1 MPGKDASNVIR
12 FGVFEVDLRAGE
24 LRRQGLKVKLQEQP
38 FQVLAML
45 LEKQGQVVTREE
57 LRDRIWPDGIFV
69 DFDKSLSK
77 AIGKIRDALGDSPEN
92 SRFVETLAKRGY
104 RFLVPVE
111 SGGAPQPPVLQLPSL
126 PAESKP
132 GPSSRRRFERAFR
145 GIMAT
150 LAIAVVVGVGVWV
163 SMKPPIRQ
171 PGQSALIAIPLTT
184 FPGDQFFSNFSPDGN
199 QVAFAWNGPKQDN
212 VDIYVKL
219 IGTDSLLQLTNDPA
233 MDCAPTWSPDGRYI
247 AFLRG
252 GAHATVLLVPSIG
265 GPPERKLTETMSSI
279 DFNQV
284 GGSVP
289 GLSWSPDGK
298 WIAMRDHGSAEAQES
313 IYLFSVDTGEKRR
326 LTFPP
331 PGCGDGTPAFSPD
344 GRRLAFSRTSTVG
357 VSEVYLLDLS
367 ERLFPEGPAKQL
379 TFRKQST
386 VGLAWT
392 PDGREIVYSSGS
404 YWAGGSVELWRIFAS
419 GSGEPRV
426 LALAG
431 EHGWWPAISR
441 RGNRLAFARNHAND
455 QNIWRLDLSGPN
467 GKAGKPVKLIASTRN
482 DLNPQYSPDGKKL
495 AFISQRSGGDEV
507 WVCNSDGSG
516 AVQLTLLRAAITGC
530 PRWSPDGQRIVFDSN
545 AAGTFDVYVI
555 DATGG
560 RPKCLTKHSADNAV
574 ASWSRNGQSIYFVS
588 NRTKNWEVWKMPV
601 DGGEAIQVTRNG
613 GYVAFE
619 SVDGA
624 FLYYT
629 KSLDGGKLWR
639 LPVRGGE
646 ETKVLDGVDGITF
659 AVLDKGIYF
668 ARSHEAGSNR
678 TLRFL
683 SFKTGAIQI
692 IASIPHLIDGGLS
705 VSPDGRYALYTQ
717 EDQVPGSE
725 LMLVENFR

>member
-1 MPGKDASNVIR
+1 VPGEDASNVIR

-77 AIGKIRDALGDSPEN
+77 AVNKVREALGDSPEN
-92 SRFVETLAKRGY
+92 SCFVETLPRRGY

-111 SGGAPQPPVLQLPSL
+111 SGQAPQRPVLQLPSL
-126 PAESKP
+126 PAEWKP
-132 GPSSRRRFERAFR
+132 GPSARRRFERAFR

-163 SMKPPIRQ
+163 SMKPPIQQ

-184 FPGDQFFSNFSPDGN
+184 FPGDQFFPNFSPDGN

-233 MDCAPTWSPDGRYI
+233 MDYAPAWSPDGRYI

-252 GAHATVLLVPSIG
+252 GDHATVLLVPSIG
-265 GPPERKLTETMSSI
+265 GPPERKLTETTSSI
-279 DFNQV
+279 DFNRV

-289 GLSWSPDGK
+289 GLSWSPDAK
-298 WIAMRDHGSAEAQES
+298 WIAMRDHGPGEAQES
-313 IYLFSVDTGEKRR
+313 IYLFSMDTGEKRR

-357 VSEVYLLDLS
+357 VSQVYLLDLS
-367 ERLFPEGPAKQL
+367 ERLFPERPAKQL
-379 TFRKQST
+379 TLRKQST

-392 PDGREIVYSSGS
+392 PDGREIIYSSGS
-404 YWAGGSVELWRIFAS
+404 YWAGGSVELWRISAS

-441 RGNRLAFARNHAND
+441 RGNHLAFARNHAND

-467 GKAGKPVKLIASTRN
+467 GKAGKPFKLIASTRN
-482 DLNPQYSPDGKKL
+482 DYNPQYSPDGKKI

-507 WVCNSDGSG
+507 WVCNSNGAD
-516 AVQLTLLRAAITGC
+516 AVQLTSLRAAITGC
-530 PRWSPDGQRIVFDSN
+530 PRWSPDGARIVFDSN
-545 AAGTFDVYVI
+545 AAGAFDVYVI

-560 RPKCLTKHSADNAV
+560 RPKRLTNHPADDAV
-574 ASWSRNGQSIYFVS
+574 ASWSRSGQSIYFVS
-588 NRTKNWEVWKMPV
+588 NRTKTWEIWKMRA
-601 DGGEAIQVTRNG
+601 DGSEAVQVTRNG

-624 FLYYT
+624 FIYYT
-629 KSLDGGKLWR
+629 KRLDGGKLWR
-639 LPVRGGE
+639 VPLRGGE
-646 ETKVLDGVDGITF
+646 ETQVLDAVDGITF

-668 ARSHEAGSNR
+668 SQSHEAGSNC

-683 SFKTGAIQI
+683 SFKTGAVKI
-692 IASIPHLIDGGLS
+692 IATIPHLIDGGLS
-705 VSPDGRYALYTQ
+705 VSPDGRYAVYTQ
-717 EDQVPGSE
+717 EDQEPGSD

>member
-298 WIAMRDHGSAEAQES
+298 WIAYRVWSAQEHGLRILNVEDGS
-313 IYLFSVDTGEKRR
+313 ITK
-326 LTFPP
+326 LTSDYDNFPMWSP
-331 PGCGDGTPAFSPD
+331 KGDRIGFTRAGKNAFDIFTIKPDGT
-344 GRRLAFSRTSTVG
+344 GLM
-357 VSEVYLLDLS
+357 
-367 ERLFPEGPAKQL
+367 QL
-379 TFRKQST
+379 TD
-386 VGLAWT
+386 A
-392 PDGREIVYSSGS
+392 P
-404 YWAGGSVELWRIFAS
+404 
-419 GSGEPRV
+419 
-426 LALAG
+426 
-431 EHGWWPAISR
+431 
-441 RGNRLAFARNHAND
+441 GNDAHCA
-455 QNIWRLDLSGPN
+455 
-467 GKAGKPVKLIASTRN
+467 
-482 DLNPQYSPDGKKL
+482 
-495 AFISQRSGGDEV
+495 
-507 WVCNSDGSG
+507 
-516 AVQLTLLRAAITGC
+516 
-530 PRWSPDGQRIVFDSN
+530 WSPDGQYILFSSSRLGFRDEAPLYDGAPQPYSELFIMN
-545 AAGTFDVYVI
+545 ADGSGQRPVTDDKWEQGTPAWV
-555 DATGG
+555 
-560 RPKCLTKHSADNAV
+560 PKAV
-574 ASWSRNGQSIYFVS
+574 AERGLRSSR
-588 NRTKNWEVWKMPV
+588 
-601 DGGEAIQVTRNG
+601 
-613 GYVAFE
+613 
-619 SVDGA
+619 
-624 FLYYT
+624 
-629 KSLDGGKLWR
+629 
-639 LPVRGGE
+639 
-646 ETKVLDGVDGITF
+646 
-659 AVLDKGIYF
+659 
-668 ARSHEAGSNR
+668 
-678 TLRFL
+678 
-683 SFKTGAIQI
+683 
-692 IASIPHLIDGGLS
+692 
-705 VSPDGRYALYTQ
+705 
-717 EDQVPGSE
+717 
-725 LMLVENFR
+725 